1 MLIQPTVDVGRS
13 PEWQDRQLVGV
24 ALPAR
29 WNLPPVHEVKDP
41 LTWHVVH
48 SPVAVEWSNR
58 TPAGSAA
65 FPEVK
70 RVEGRE
76 FAWQSRHEAGCA
88 LIEAWSFSAVTQPVV
103 DR

>member
-1 MLIQPTVDVGRS
+1 MAAEAGRS
-13 PEWQDRQLVGV
+13 PSWHETQLAGV

-41 LTWHVVH
+41 LTWQVVH

-58 TPAGSAA
+58 TPAGNAA
-65 FPEVK
+65 FAEVSTA
-70 RVEGRE
+70 GRE
-76 FAWQSRHEAGCA
+76 LAWQSRHEDGCA
-88 LIEAWSFSAVTQPVV
+88 GTEAWNFSAVTQPVV